1 MINDGLGYLEKIT
14 YDKVS
19 FVLRKMLSVNEFQD
33 FVVRQISK
41 LDTLTLHM
49 FIMMS
54 SSNTSTVCNYSIKS
68 KPHGEVMGYACHL

>member
-14 YDKVS
+14 YNRVI
-19 FVLRKMLSVNEFQD
+19 FALRKMLSVNEFQD
-33 FVVRQISK
+33 FVIRQIGK

-54 SSNTSTVCNYSIKS
+54 SSNTVIVCNYSIMR
-68 KPHGEVMGYACHL
+68 KPLGDVMEYAFH